1 MICPTKYLYKKRS
14 EEIVPERFERSLA
27 GPKPAVLD
35 QLHYGTTFY
44 YFSFLPINNRSKERK
59 VLDIAD
65 YISHTLAFRH
75 SADALFDHINNLK
88 DPKPI
93 INFKGVEF
101 MGASFAHQYITNKTL
116 TKKYIIEINKNS
128 NVVEMFSIVERR
140 RAKAR
145 EQTINLF
152 EIGMNNKNGKI
163 EKWKN
168 IK

>member
-1 MICPTKYLYKKRS
+1 MR
-14 EEIVPERFERSLA
+14 
-27 GPKPAVLD
+27 
-35 QLHYGTTFY
+35 TTT
-44 YFSFLPINNRSKERK
+44 SNSGK

-128 NVVEMFSIVERR
+128 NVVQMFNIVERR

-145 EQTINLF
+145 ESTREVKVTKEQVEFIREAIRVYKTHPL
-152 EIGMNNKNGKI
+152 
-163 EKWKN
+163 
-168 IK
+168 

>member
-1 MICPTKYLYKKRS
+1 M
-14 EEIVPERFERSLA
+14 
-27 GPKPAVLD
+27 
-35 QLHYGTTFY
+35 TT
-44 YFSFLPINNRSKERK
+44 SNSGK

-128 NVVEMFSIVERR
+128 NVVQMFNIVERR

-145 EQTINLF
+145 EQTTNLF
-152 EIGMNNKNGKI
+152 EIGMKKNERFYMPLIKNNSQLMRKK
-163 EKWKN
+163 
-168 IK
+168 

>member
-1 MICPTKYLYKKRS
+1 M
-14 EEIVPERFERSLA
+14 
-27 GPKPAVLD
+27 
-35 QLHYGTTFY
+35 TTLN
-44 YFSFLPINNRSKERK
+44 SGK

-65 YISHTLAFRH
+65 YISHILAFRH

-128 NVVEMFSIVERR
+128 NVVQMFNIVERR

-145 EQTINLF
+145 EQTTNLF
-152 EIGMNNKNGKI
+152 EIGMKKNERFYMPLIKNNSQLMRKK
-163 EKWKN
+163 
-168 IK
+168 